1 MPSEDDR
8 QKTLSLSPVV
18 KVAGVSRGA
27 AEVPPL
33 LGAPVSQLGRLRAP
47 VINGGREEL
56 VEQHT
61 PGVGQ
66 LQEGE
71 QNTHKNLV
79 PDSDTRYLYWDVNKV
94 LAKEM
99 SFFVCIQQTK
109 VWWLNNVLSAYLKNN
124 LGTRFGTHLET

>member
-1 MPSEDDR
+1 M
-8 QKTLSLSPVV
+8 
-18 KVAGVSRGA
+18 
-27 AEVPPL
+27 
-33 LGAPVSQLGRLRAP
+33 
-47 VINGGREEL
+47 
-56 VEQHT
+56 EQHT